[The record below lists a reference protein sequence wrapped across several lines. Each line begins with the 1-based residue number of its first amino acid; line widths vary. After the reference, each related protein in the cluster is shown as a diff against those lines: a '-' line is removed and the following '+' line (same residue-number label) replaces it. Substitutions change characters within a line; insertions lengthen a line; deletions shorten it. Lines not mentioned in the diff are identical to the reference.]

1 MRNCTFID
9 PLVTPYVDGELSAT
23 ERTFVDDHLNECP
36 PCCARVAAE
45 GAVRDLV
52 RARKAGLTTERAS
65 ESLRSQC
72 RDLAAQNVA
81 RSPLSGVPAS
91 SPPPVRAARAG
102 WRIPWRAG
110 WAPLALTASLVLVVA
125 GAFLYQATHHSAR
138 LLAAELA
145 ADHMKCFAAN
155 TLLGTHHAPAVVE
168 RSMMSAF
175 GWQLHLP
182 EQFDASGLELV
193 GSRRCLYAEGKV
205 AHLMYR
211 DHGRPVSIFML
222 PKRVRAEELVE
233 ALGHEAAIW
242 SSGDRTFVLVTRGSR
257 AEVQRMASLVK
268 AALQ

>member
-1 MRNCTFID
+1 MAGALARG
-9 PLVTPYVDGELSAT
+9 DGL
-23 ERTFVDDHLNECP
+23 
-36 PCCARVAAE
+36 
-45 GAVRDLV
+45 
-52 RARKAGLTTERAS
+52 
-65 ESLRSQC
+65 
-72 RDLAAQNVA
+72 
-81 RSPLSGVPAS
+81 
-91 SPPPVRAARAG
+91 
-102 WRIPWRAG
+102 
-110 WAPLALTASLVLVVA
+110 PLALTASLVLLVA
-125 GAFLYQATHHSAR
+125 GAFLYQATHYSSR

-155 TLLGTHHAPAVVE
+155 SLLGTHDAPAAVE

-193 GSRRCLYAEGKV
+193 GSRRCLYGEGKV

-211 DHGRPVSIFML
+211 DQGRPVSIFML
-222 PKRVRAEELVE
+222 PKRVRPEELVE
-233 ALGHEAAIW
+233 VLGHEAAIW